1 MNKLLLTLTVA
12 LFAFSINMQGQACPG
27 NLVTTNPA
35 FASGL
40 TGWSQYGTT
49 TTATTLAI
57 SGGCI
62 NNTLAMQATNNSD
75 VGVSQ
80 PVIIKQDS
88 CYDLCYCVEFPFVG
102 ALFNTK
108 LVIAAT
114 NGSVTSAQLLSG
126 AFTAS
131 QAQIIDVI
139 TGSIGFTPITQC
151 PPTFTATG
159 NFNTLVIVNQT
170 IGNLGTDVRV
180 DNVCL
185 LSRACPNSCTGSG
198 LVPGFT
204 YTQGPGLQINFNNTS
219 TVNLG
224 YTMSFIWDFGDPGS
238 GPLNTSTLT
247 NPTHI
252 YPSPA
257 IYFVCL
263 YITVIDPNGVA
274 CPPDTFCIDV
284 IVQPTGV
291 EENTA
296 STIGIYPN
304 PANDVIN
311 IVGTAKADRLSLVN
325 MYGQTIY
332 SVGVQGST
340 VQLPADLPVG
350 IYWAVINTNK
360 GKAIKKLVINR

>member
-1 MNKLLLTLTVA
+1 MKKPLLLILLA
-12 LFAFSINMQGQACPG
+12 FFAFSAKLNAQACPG
-27 NLVTTNPA
+27 NVVTTNPA

-49 TTATTLAI
+49 TTATTLTATN
-57 SGGCI
+57 GCL
-62 NNTLAMQATNNSD
+62 NNFLALQATNNSD
-75 VGVSQ
+75 VGISQ
-80 PVIIKQDS
+80 PVTIKQDS

-139 TGSIGFTPITQC
+139 TGNNGFAPITQC
-151 PPTFTATG
+151 PPSFTATG
-159 NFNTLVIVNQT
+159 NFTTLVIVNQT

-185 LSRACPNSCTGSG
+185 LSRTCPNSCAGSG

-224 YTMSFIWDFGDPGS
+224 YTMSFSWDFGDPGS
-238 GPLNTSTLT
+238 GPLNTSILT
-247 NPTHI
+247 NPNHL
-252 YPSPA
+252 YPAPA

-263 YITVIDPNGVA
+263 YVTVIDPNGVA

-284 IVQPTGV
+284 IVQTVGV
-291 EENTA
+291 DENV
-296 STIGIYPN
+296 SSSVGIYPN
-304 PANDVIN
+304 PATNLIT
-311 IVGTAKADRLSLVN
+311 IAGATKPETIMLVN
-325 MYGQTIY
+325 MYGQTVLNEGI
-332 SVGVQGST
+332 QGTT
-340 VQLPADLPVG
+340 VLLPTTLPVG
-350 IYWAVINTNK
+350 IYWAIIETSK
-360 GKAIKKLVINR
+360 GRAIKKLVISR

>member
-1 MNKLLLTLTVA
+1 MKRLLLLISLA
-12 LFAFSINMQGQACPG
+12 LFAFNANVSAQACPG
-27 NLVTTNPA
+27 NLITTNPA

-40 TGWSQYGTT
+40 TGWSQYGNT
-49 TTATTLAI
+49 TTATTLTATN
-57 SGGCI
+57 GCL
-62 NNTLAMQATNNSD
+62 NNFLALQATNNSD

-108 LVIAAT
+108 LVIAVT
-114 NGSVTSAQLLSG
+114 NGSVTSSQLLSG
-126 AFTAS
+126 AFTSS

-139 TGSIGFTPITQC
+139 TGNNGFAPYTQC
-151 PPTFTATG
+151 PSTFTATG
-159 NFNTLVIVNQT
+159 NFTQFVIVNQT

-185 LSRACPNSCTGSG
+185 TTRACPNSCAGSG

-224 YTMSFIWDFGDPGS
+224 YTMSFSWDFGDPGS

-247 NPTHI
+247 NPTHV
-252 YPSPA
+252 YPAPA

-263 YITVIDPNGVA
+263 YVTVIDPNGVA

-284 IVQPTGV
+284 IVQTVGID
-291 EENTA
+291 ENAA
-296 STIGIYPN
+296 SQIAIFPN
-304 PANDVIN
+304 PANNMIS
-311 IVGTAKADRLSLVN
+311 IKGEAKPERLMLVN
-325 MYGQTIY
+325 MYGQTVLNEGI
-332 SVGVQGST
+332 QGTT

-350 IYWAVINTNK
+350 IYWAVVTTNK
-360 GKAIKKLVINR
+360 GKTVKKLVINH